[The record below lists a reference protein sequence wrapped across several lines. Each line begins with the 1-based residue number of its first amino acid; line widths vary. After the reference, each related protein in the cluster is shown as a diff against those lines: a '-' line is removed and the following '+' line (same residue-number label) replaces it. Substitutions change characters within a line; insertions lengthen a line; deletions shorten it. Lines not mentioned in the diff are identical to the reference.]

1 MIQAPHS
8 RYDNT
13 YTFPGSSLRQ
23 SITTSP
29 QAGGGSESTH
39 ICSNAHFPPD
49 RFGDEGREY
58 FNRVDESCHRSASMA
73 RRALLSYNIV
83 LHLSSLSAAFGSSL
97 GPRCLFFSD
106 QSMTKINS
114 PTLHTSPSTIFT
126 LHHHHL
132 RPSPVA
138 YKHYSPVTQPVP
150 LVLALSCLAF
160 SPLSACLFLI
170 KPLPG
175 SVQHPYG
182 FLYISTHCPK
192 VG

>member
-1 MIQAPHS
+1 
-8 RYDNT
+8 
-13 YTFPGSSLRQ
+13 
-23 SITTSP
+23 
-29 QAGGGSESTH
+29 
-39 ICSNAHFPPD
+39 
-49 RFGDEGREY
+49 
-58 FNRVDESCHRSASMA
+58 MA

-126 LHHHHL
+126 MHHHHL

-150 LVLALSCLAF
+150 FVLALSCLAF
-160 SPLSACLFLI
+160 SLLYGLFVLDQATSGVSLTSIWFPVHFHALSQGWVVGTRHASVVHV
-170 KPLPG
+170 LPAHRCNAIPAIP
-175 SVQHPYG
+175 VFHPSN
-182 FLYISTHCPK
+182 FFQFKCSPMSLYVRTYLEQFQ
-192 VG
+192 

>member
-1 MIQAPHS
+1 MITRTHFLAHHFGNPS
-8 RYDNT
+8 RH
-13 YTFPGSSLRQ
+13 PPR
-23 SITTSP
+23 
-29 QAGGGSESTH
+29 QAGGARAHTFAQMH
-39 ICSNAHFPPD
+39 ISRPIAS
-49 RFGDEGREY
+49 GREY

-114 PTLHTSPSTIFT
+114 PTLHTSPNTIFT
-126 LHHHHL
+126 MHHHL

-160 SPLSACLFLI
+160 SLLSACLFLI